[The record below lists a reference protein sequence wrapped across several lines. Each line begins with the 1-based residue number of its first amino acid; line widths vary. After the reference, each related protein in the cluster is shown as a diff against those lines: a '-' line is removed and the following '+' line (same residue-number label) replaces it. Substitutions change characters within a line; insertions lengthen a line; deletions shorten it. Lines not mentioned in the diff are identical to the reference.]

1 MNKKILKNFQ
11 QIATPIG
18 FEAKK
23 GKDMQKILVIS
34 DASIIIEGEKIE
46 FVGKTEEMHKL
57 YNEKDYQ
64 VIDMTG
70 KTAIPGFVDSHT
82 HFIFGGYRA
91 DEFGM
96 RLRGKSYMEIM
107 NAGGGIISSVKDTR
121 EASLEELTE
130 AGKKRLLSM
139 LSFGVTSVE
148 GKSGYGLDKET
159 ELKQL
164 RAMKNL
170 DGLTP
175 IEISKTFLGAHAVPK
190 DYVGRE
196 DEFIDYMI
204 EEVLPIVKEENLAEF
219 CDVFCEEKVFDI
231 EQSKRLLT
239 AAKNKGFKIKMHADE
254 IVPIGGSKL
263 AVDMKAIS
271 ADHLL
276 QITDEHI
283 KLMANSNTIAT
294 LLPGTAYSLKEDFA
308 DARKLIDSGCAVALA
323 TDLNPGSCYT
333 ESIPLIISLAALYM
347 NMMPEEILTA
357 LTLNGAAAI
366 DRASEIGSLEKGK
379 QADINVIDAP
389 SYEFLT
395 YHIAVNSI
403 EKVFK
408 KGKLAYERRDYINV

>member
-18 FEAKK
+18 FNAKK
-23 GKDMQKILVIS
+23 GHDMQKILVIS
-34 DASIIIEGEKIE
+34 DGSIVIEDEKIE
-46 FVGKTEEMHKL
+46 FVGKTEELEKL
-57 YNEKDYQ
+57 FNEKDYQ

-107 NAGGGIISSVKDTR
+107 NAGGGIASSVNSTR
-121 EASLEELTE
+121 NASLEELIE
-130 AGKKRLLSM
+130 AGEKRLNSM

-164 RAMKNL
+164 KVMKNL
-170 DGLTP
+170 ENKTP
-175 IEISKTFLGAHAVPK
+175 VEISKTFLGAHAVPD
-190 DYVGRE
+190 DYIGRE
-196 DEFIDYMI
+196 DEFIDYLI
-204 EEVLPIVKEENLAEF
+204 QEVIPVVKDENLAEF

-231 EQSKRLLT
+231 EQSRRLLT
-239 AAKNKGFKIKMHADE
+239 AAKKKGFKIKMHADE
-254 IVPIGGSKL
+254 IVPLGGSKL
-263 AVDMKAIS
+263 AIDLNAIS

-283 KLMANSNTIAT
+283 KLMAKSNTVAT
-294 LLPGTAYSLKEDFA
+294 LLPGTAFSLKENFA
-308 DARKLIDSGCAVALA
+308 NARKMIDEGCAVALA
-323 TDLNPGSCYT
+323 SDLNPGSCYT

-347 NMMPEEILTA
+347 NMAPEEILTA

-366 DRASEIGSLEKGK
+366 DRAKKIGTLEKGK
-379 QADINVIDAP
+379 QADINILNVP

>member
-1 MNKKILKNFQ
+1 
-11 QIATPIG
+11 
-18 FEAKK
+18 
-23 GKDMQKILVIS
+23 
-34 DASIIIEGEKIE
+34 
-46 FVGKTEEMHKL
+46 
-57 YNEKDYQ
+57 
-64 VIDMTG
+64 
-70 KTAIPGFVDSHT
+70 
-82 HFIFGGYRA
+82 
-91 DEFGM
+91 M

-107 NAGGGIISSVKDTR
+107 DAGGGIASSVKDTR
-121 EASLEELTE
+121 KASLEELTE
-130 AGKKRLLSM
+130 AGEKRLLSM
-139 LSFGVTSVE
+139 LSYGVTTVE

-170 DGLTP
+170 DGVTP
-175 IEISKTFLGAHAVPK
+175 VEISKTFLGAHAVPK

-196 DEFIDYMI
+196 DEFIDYII

-231 EQSKRLLT
+231 EQSRRLLT

-254 IVPIGGSKL
+254 IVPLGGSKL
-263 AVDMKAIS
+263 AVDMEAVS

-308 DARKLIDSGCAVALA
+308 DARKLIDTGCAVALA
-323 TDLNPGSCYT
+323 TDMNPGSCYT
-333 ESIPLIISLAALYM
+333 ESIPLIISLAALCM

-366 DRASEIGSLEKGK
+366 DRADEIGTIEKGK
-379 QADINVIDAP
+379 QADINIINAP

-408 KGKLAYERRDYINV
+408 KGKLAFERRDYINV